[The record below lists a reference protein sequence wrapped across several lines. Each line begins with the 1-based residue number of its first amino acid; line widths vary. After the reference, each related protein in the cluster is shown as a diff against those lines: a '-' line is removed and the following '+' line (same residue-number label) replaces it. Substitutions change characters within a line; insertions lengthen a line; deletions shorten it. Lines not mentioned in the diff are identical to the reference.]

1 MALVELDPLPNFEA
15 PAGIS
20 ALGDFSA
27 TSESFEAPHVLKL
40 HKPHAFALM
49 HGNKGAKIA
58 YGEFVWRLNLF
69 KFNFDSTAANK
80 AASVGLS
87 GGKGDASIKGFNSA
101 VVPTIGDKD
110 GPAMDPD
117 IPNVYHQL
125 DDYGE
130 VYLYWKIEPDLT
142 EFVTE
147 CFIEVVAEGATGTA
161 TSDIPSLPVGIDDH
175 LPVQKGVPDHG
186 ALGEGVYRLKL
197 GKVIEGELIEQ
208 NISSDVFWS
217 FTLVERDNFPFE
229 A

>member
-27 TSESFEAPHVLKL
+27 TSESFEDPHVLKL

-49 HGNKGAKIA
+49 HGDGGAKIA
-58 YGEFVWRLNLF
+58 YGEFVWRLNRLF
-69 KFNFDSTAANK
+69 FDFGNSACLNAAFG
-80 AASVGLS
+80 VGLS
-87 GGKGDASIKGFNSA
+87 GGKDNAKIQGFNAS

-110 GPAMDPD
+110 GPAMNPE

-125 DDYGE
+125 DGYGE
-130 VYLYWKIEPDLT
+130 VYLYWKIEPELT

-147 CFIEVVAEGATGTA
+147 CFIEVVKEGETGTA
-161 TSDIPSLPVGIDDH
+161 TSDIDATPSSNSDH
-175 LPVQKGVPDHG
+175 LPITDGNPNLG
-186 ALGEGVYRLKL
+186 AVYRLKL
-197 GKVIEGELIEQ
+197 GKVIEGELIQQ

-217 FTLVERDNFPFE
+217 YTLLERDLVDQE
-229 A
+229 GCGG

>member
-27 TSESFEAPHVLKL
+27 TSESFEDPHVLKL

-49 HGNKGAKIA
+49 HGDGGAKIA

-69 KFNFDSTAANK
+69 KFTFSGSLGGDCDGA
-80 AASVGLS
+80 GIS
-87 GGKGDASIKGFNSA
+87 GGKGDAKIQGFNSS

-147 CFIEVVAEGATGTA
+147 CFIEVIPDGGTGTA
-161 TSDIPSLPVGIDDH
+161 TQDIPH
-175 LPVQKGVPDHG
+175 LPAANTDYFPVTSGNPDLE
-186 ALGEGVYRLKL
+186 AVYRLKL
-197 GKVIEGELIEQ
+197 GKVVEGELIEQ
-208 NISSDVFWS
+208 NISSDVFWA
-217 FTLVERDNFPFE
+217 FTLVERDQ